1 MIHVLEALV
10 GLWVAWLLRKALI
23 AYYVRKRICPACNG
37 HGVAD
42 QVMQVDPLVTRMRIC
57 HACNMRGLRLM
68 RTMKAF
74 MSGLMLLA
82 GITAAFADDLY
93 VATTGSD
100 TNNNCRTRAAPCLT
114 GQHAVD
120 QIPFATV
127 H

>member
-1 MIHVLEALV
+1 
-10 GLWVAWLLRKALI
+10 
-23 AYYVRKRICPACNG
+23 
-37 HGVAD
+37 
-42 QVMQVDPLVTRMRIC
+42 
-57 HACNMRGLRLM
+57 M

-74 MSGLMLLA
+74 MSGLILLA

-127 H
+127 STIHFADGIYNGQINSFYWRFVVLEGNCANPRKVSRCDQPLTIKR